1 MKRILFSSLLFVSA
15 LSVSAINLDWLNVLT
30 SPVVGKDSVLFRI
43 SAPAA
48 SKVELKGQFIKYRI
62 PLERN
67 EKGLWQVS
75 VAKPSPDIYPYS
87 FVVDGVEVSDPG
99 NVRLFPNESFKSS
112 MLEIPDSTALYT
124 VRDVPHGKIH
134 YDLYKSGV
142 LDEFRNLLVYTP
154 AEYDKN
160 PMKNYPVFYL
170 ISGTTD
176 TEEVW
181 YKVGN
186 VNLILDNLI
195 ASGEAEPMIVVM
207 PYGYMN
213 NGTPQ
218 PSSLEA
224 AEMYDVFARELTES
238 VMPYIESNYRTVPDK
253 YYRAIAGFSRGGGQ
267 SMFTALRHPD
277 KFGWLNSYSAYLTPE
292 VIDKYFPNV
301 VSDCKDLKSLWF
313 GVGKSDFLYNDVVEN
328 LNYFKSRNIEYDS
341 FIPEGGH
348 TWMHARKCLVH
359 SLRTLFKDKEGEND
373 YRGFLIDDLSMPG
386 YTIYR
391 PDNIDEFVAK
401 NGKLKPFIFG
411 NGACSH
417 NSAVYIPLFS
427 RLVKEG
433 YIVMAVGSADESSI
447 HNKPVNDLSEIGR
460 EDGLVDAID
469 WLTRQ
474 NENETGKLYNMVDT
488 EAFAVGGHSCGGAQ
502 ALAASYHPKVKTT
515 LVLNAGMGDMSM
527 AGADSETLKTLHSPV
542 LYLIGGA
549 DDIAYGNAEKD
560 YKRIGHVPVVC
571 MNIPVGHG
579 GTYKQPGGG
588 VFGEMI
594 SGWLAWHLKGDA
606 GKSELFV
613 GNGEYDVKSKN
624 LKKRGIVKK
633 E

>member
-154 AEYDKN
+154 AEYDKK
-160 PMKNYPVFYL
+160 PMKHYPVFYL
-170 ISGTTD
+170 VSGTTD

-181 YKVGN
+181 YKVGK

-348 TWMHARKCLVH
+348 TWMHARKCLAH

-417 NSAVYIPLFS
+417 NSADYIPLFS

-460 EDGLVDAID
+460 EDRLVDAID

-624 LKKRGIVKK
+624 LQKIGVVKK
-633 E
+633 K